1 MYERLVDFFLTEP
14 RRLILLGALLV
25 RTGGALVIAG
35 LVGQVATTAV
45 SAVKGLAGGLRPN
58 VLLADVLPGYLS
70 VWMPES
76 IPSFAFGMLLVAS
89 GVWADRTGRS
99 YQRCLGL

>member
-1 MYERLVDFFLTEP
+1 MHERLVDFFLTEP

-58 VLLADVLPGYLS
+58 VFLADVLPGYLS

-76 IPSFAFGMLLVAS
+76 IPSFAFGMLRVAS
-89 GVWADRTGRS
+89 GV
-99 YQRCLGL
+99 